1 MNAEELRNLQAPY
14 KARYKDTPESA
25 RKTLTAHGTIR
36 GDALV
41 CDVAGFNGSI
51 PAGLHEAAGGDG
63 LAACAGN
70 MLLEALVGCT
80 GVTLRAV
87 ATAMDIPIR
96 GGRIIAEGDMDF
108 RGTLG
113 VSKDVP
119 VGFTDI
125 RLTITLDTDA
135 PQEKIDNLVR
145 LTKRYC
151 VVYQTLEKS
160 PRITTTA
167 AAGR

>member
-1 MNAEELRNLQAPY
+1 
-14 KARYKDTPESA
+14 
-25 RKTLTAHGTIR
+25 
-36 GDALV
+36 
-41 CDVAGFNGSI
+41 
-51 PAGLHEAAGGDG
+51 
-63 LAACAGN
+63 
-70 MLLEALVGCT
+70 
-80 GVTLRAV
+80 
-87 ATAMDIPIR
+87 
-96 GGRIIAEGDMDF
+96 MDF

-135 PQEKIDNLVR
+135 DQEKIDNLVR

-160 PRITTTA
+160 PRITT
-167 AAGR
+167 AAGPDWA